1 MTGSAVSP
9 SSTGATTAPATA
21 SSTLASSAG
30 ALISASSAAGPL
42 PRPTWHQAPPPGATA
57 APDPSPHPAGR

>member
-9 SSTGATTAPATA
+9 SATGATTAPATA

-30 ALISASSAAGPL
+30 TLNPASSAAGPL
-42 PRPTWHQAPPPGATA
+42 PRPTWHQAAQPGANA